1 MKASMEN
8 DYFLI
13 DNMKNIEEW
22 FSEYGE
28 SHQNPT
34 NKLVHWFC
42 VPVIFFCV
50 VALLSLLQ
58 LPSLFGLNLNFAH
71 AVLLFAAFFYLRLSL
86 NLGLITLLF
95 ASLCLWLSMT
105 MQGLGLPVFTIA
117 VGLFIAAWI
126 GQFWG
131 HHIEGKKPSF
141 LKDIQFLLIG
151 PLWLMGFIFKGIGIK
166 Y

>member
-1 MKASMEN
+1 
-8 DYFLI
+8 
-13 DNMKNIEEW
+13 MKNIEEW
-22 FSEYGE
+22 FNEYGE

-34 NKLVHWFC
+34 NKLVHWIC
-42 VPVIFFCV
+42 VPVIFFSV

-71 AVLLFAAFFYLRLSL
+71 AVLLFAVFFYLRLSL
-86 NLGLITLLF
+86 NLGLVTLLF

-105 MQGLGLPVFTIA
+105 MQGLGLHVFTIA
-117 VGLFIAAWI
+117 ISLFIAAWI